1 MRLLIVVAYVLPINY
16 DLKDNVKTGRDIS
29 YIMPVQYIKTRRE
42 DDLMK
47 KSMAEINDELDRVI
61 SHMRVLQAAITNRDY
76 NEISESEG
84 IVMQEIID
92 RMILISEELQSE

>member
-1 MRLLIVVAYVLPINY
+1 
-16 DLKDNVKTGRDIS
+16 
-29 YIMPVQYIKTRRE
+29 
-42 DDLMK
+42 
-47 KSMAEINDELDRVI
+47 MAEINDELDRVI